1 MGRIKTVPRSKPH
14 SRNLA
19 PRSNLLVRPNASVQP
34 VESPKSP
41 KQVNEKVDTPSTTN
55 TTAGPQLLSES
66 PYAQNYPTPDSSID
80 DIIEVKARIRQST
93 RKKYPSDVPQQSR
106 PPFLPQAMQT
116 GCIQISKF
124 KCLTAPTATDGK
136 PDWDAIKYCLDC
148 LRPHLMLR
156 CDGSRTLVSQDCAF
170 HKAK

>member
-1 MGRIKTVPRSKPH
+1 MGRIKAVNRSKPH
-14 SRNLA
+14 SRGHA
-19 PRSNLLVRPNASVQP
+19 PKSNLLVRPNASIQR
-34 VESPKSP
+34 VENVKSQTQA
-41 KQVNEKVDTPSTTN
+41 KEKVDTPD
-55 TTAGPQLLSES
+55 TTAETQLPAES
-66 PYAQNYPTPDSSID
+66 HYAQNYPTPESSID

-93 RKKYPSDVPQQSR
+93 RKKYPSDVPRPSR

-148 LRPHLMLR
+148 LRPHLILR
-156 CDGSRTLVSQDCAF
+156 CDGSRSLVSQECVF